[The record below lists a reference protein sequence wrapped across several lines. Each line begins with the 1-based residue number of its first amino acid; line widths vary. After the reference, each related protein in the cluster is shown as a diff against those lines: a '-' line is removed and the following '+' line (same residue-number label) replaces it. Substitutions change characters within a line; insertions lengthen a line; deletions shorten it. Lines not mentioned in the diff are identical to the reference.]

1 MSTPEDQLELE
12 DSETPESYPTST
24 TSTAQSYAERILEQ
38 GLQAS
43 EATPDLLMDISKNA
57 EAAREVLRQARE
69 RLRARRDNSRADSQA
84 MLAQGFS
91 KPSRNFAEMVANVAG
106 AGVDAR
112 KRQQEESD
120 LRDKNELGIDQALL
134 GVDSDI
140 LKNKLELLKLGSS
153 GRAVLMKEA
162 LRTLG
167 ASTKPGAGGKPAST
181 FGKIAADMGY
191 LPGTPE
197 FNAKVSQLQAQDAR
211 NKAATA
217 QVDVEGETDP
227 RIFSTLG
234 VPRAAIDPYAGLGT
248 RSQQALRQAEAARA
262 EKALQPLQAE
272 QDTAQ
277 QALQDA
283 DRFLE
288 LNKSHP
294 TGPSQGGDIPF
305 VGGAVS
311 WATGFSPEAKEMD
324 AITARISRRM
334 RVPGEGQTS
343 DFDAKQFIRATMGRD
358 KPYETNKNIIEGFKA
373 QQQRILEKSDFLNDY
388 FSANGHLRGA
398 QSAWSEYL
406 RKNPIFDPKAPGKY
420 QLNPNRKSYQEYF
433 RERDS
438 KPAGYAEGG
447 EVESEEDR
455 PLVPDLLRS
464 GIQGTTF
471 GLGDEALGQLP
482 GNSVENER
490 AELLRG
496 QGAHPISSAAAQGAG
511 TTATLLALGRLI
523 AKNKGMT
530 DAALRLVPERELIRL
545 ALMGVGTGS
554 LEGFASGEG
563 SNRDNAALSG
573 AMTGALYGTAG
584 GLGAKYGY
592 ASLENRLDALRGLAI
607 PKSDRRLTEA
617 LSEDNPSIADAF
629 AKLRRLRRSGTPATL
644 LDTGGRKTQALG
656 EAVAQHQNPE
666 SRGLVEDLDTRM
678 AGTRERVADQV
689 NRGLK
694 PDEYFSKM
702 SDLQQELARNSKPL
716 YDTAYQQF
724 PAISSPELD
733 KILSTPDG
741 RRALQMATRLAG
753 NAGIPTQPIS
763 LYSTALGRTQQKNS
777 GMPLELYDYVKR
789 GFDQL
794 IRGEEAN
801 GPTTLGHS
809 LRSLRT
815 SLRDQL
821 DRITGGD
828 QSPYKAARQQYAGDL
843 EVLDALKSGRED
855 FNSLTPEEVK
865 NRVANMSFAEKDAF
879 RSGVAQKLFESITNP
894 TSDIN
899 AARKVIGSPATS
911 EKLATLFDTPAQF
924 NLFKTALEKEMEMFD
939 KSKAIVRQAGRSATS
954 AAGRSN
960 SLLSK
965 IDPEFSHTPWG
976 WTPTTWVLNLIR
988 QRPLISDETA
998 EGIAKSLRTT
1008 NPSELANLES
1018 RLTSTAERLKGK
1030 KGRAG
1035 KAGLIG
1041 AAVAAGLGA
1050 PPPEGHNL
1058 EEEPPVRK
1066 AQGGKIDVLRK
1077 MVSGLNLDPMGGKV
1091 RKSSAMVFE
1100 DPIEGLKHSVYEA
1113 TQQGKLS
1120 PGEPSLWRQQI
1131 TDYLE
1136 GSPGMTDEQMAD
1148 RLLDLHRQLF
1158 PEIQETPIPSYKVPT
1173 RLSRSQVP
1181 AAYGTLPREFELK
1194 KAKGGKIDLLRRAL
1208 FTGMEDLPKPPGA
1221 TKDTQLVVKD
1231 SPKFNLPDVQAAF
1244 GQEPL
1249 SLDFDTPT
1257 PSPPSHWGE
1266 KLLETPV
1273 TRRSVVSGLA
1283 KLATP
1288 DIGFP
1293 SLDLIDSRVK
1303 SPKPS
1308 RSSTIGVNTM
1318 QIPQSHFTD
1327 YLNSLTPQQL
1337 QNFSISPGERD
1348 VFSQFLTLIS
1358 SATPKMRKFLKSKGL
1373 YYHPKSKTL
1382 YYSPENT
1389 NTIREETGKIVDE
1402 YEGESEFDPEDPES
1416 TWERYGL
1423 GGDDDVDYNG
1433 SYIDAALDALDDFH
1447 SKNHPPPP
1455 TVKR

>member
-1 MSTPEDQLELE
+1 MSIDNFDDSDELE
-12 DSETPESYPTST
+12 TAGTSPEAYPSST
-24 TSTAQSYAERILEQ
+24 TPTAQSYAQRILDQ
-38 GLQAS
+38 WL
-43 EATPDLLMDISKNA
+43 EAPQQMPLLLEEISKNA
-57 EAAREVLRQARE
+57 EAAREVLRRARE
-69 RLRARRDNSRADSQA
+69 RLHAQKDTSREDSLSI
-84 MLAQGFS
+84 LAKGLAT
-91 KPSRNFAEMVANVAG
+91 PHRNFAEMVANTAQAG
-106 AGVDAR
+106 MAVRQLQQQAVD
-112 KRQQEESD
+112 KSNKEEF
-120 LRDKNELGIDQALL
+120 GIDQGLL
-134 GVDSDI
+134 GVDQD
-140 LKNKLELLKLGSS
+140 LLKSRIELMKLGQS
-153 GRAVLMKEA
+153 GRSVLVKEA
-162 LRTLG
+162 LKQLG
-167 ASTKPGAGGKPAST
+167 APSSGGGKPAST

-191 LPGTPE
+191 IPGTPQFTE
-197 FNAKVSQLQAQDAR
+197 KVVELQAQDAR

-217 QVDVEGETDP
+217 QVDVEGGIDP

-288 LNKSHP
+288 LNKNHP
-294 TGPSQGGDIPF
+294 TGPSQGGDTPL
-305 VGGAVS
+305 VGGVVS
-311 WATGFSPEAKEMD
+311 WATSFSPEAKEMD

-334 RVPGEGQTS
+334 RTPGEGQTS
-343 DFDAKQFIRATMGRD
+343 DFDAKQFLRATMGRD
-358 KPYETNKNIIEGFKA
+358 KPYLTNKNVITGFKA
-373 QQQRILEKSDFLNDY
+373 QQQRILERSEFLNDY

-420 QLNPNRKSYQEYF
+420 RLNPNRKSYQEYF

-438 KPAGYAEGG
+438 SPRGYAEGG

-464 GIQGTTF
+464 GIQGATF

-482 GNSVENER
+482 RNSVENER
-490 AELLRG
+490 AELLLG
-496 QGAHPISSAAAQGAG
+496 QGAHPVSSAAAQGAG
-511 TTATLLALGRLI
+511 TTATLLALGKLI

-545 ALMGVGTGS
+545 ALMGVGTGA
-554 LEGFASGEG
+554 LEGFTSGEG
-563 SNRDNAALSG
+563 SNRDNSALSG
-573 AMTGALYGTAG
+573 AITGALYGTAG

-607 PKSDRRLTEA
+607 PKSDRRLAEA
-617 LSEDNPSIADAF
+617 LSEDNPSISDAF
-629 AKLRRLRRSGTPATL
+629 TKLRRLQRSGTPATL

-702 SDLQQELARNSKPL
+702 SDLQQELAKNSKPL

-763 LYSTALGRTQQKNS
+763 LYSTALGRTQQKNP

-794 IRGEEAN
+794 IRGEETN

-809 LRSLRT
+809 LRGLRT

-855 FNSLTPEEVK
+855 FNSLTTEEVK
-865 NRVANMSFAEKDAF
+865 NLVANMSFAEKDAF

-924 NLFKTALEKEMEMFD
+924 SLFKTALEKEMEMFD

-954 AAGRSN
+954 AAGRSE

-965 IDPEFSHTPWG
+965 IDPEFSSTPWG

-998 EGIAKSLRTT
+998 EGIAKTLRTT
-1008 NPSELANLES
+1008 DPSKLAKLES
-1018 RLTSTAERLKGK
+1018 RLTSVAKRLEGK

-1041 AAVAAGLGA
+1041 AAIAAGLGA

-1058 EEEPPVRK
+1058 EDQGGEPEEEPEPVEK
-1066 AQGGKIDVLRK
+1066 AKGGKIEVLRR
-1077 MVSGLNLDPMGGKV
+1077 MIAGLDLNPTGGKV
-1091 RKSSAMVFE
+1091 RKSSAMVFD

-1113 TQQGKLS
+1113 SQQQRL
-1120 PGEPSLWRQQI
+1120 PATAPSLWKQQI
-1131 TDYLE
+1131 TDYLG

-1158 PEIQETPIPSYKVPT
+1158 PEFTEAPLPSYKVST
-1173 RLSRSQVP
+1173 RLDRSQVP
-1181 AAYGTLPREFELK
+1181 AAYG
-1194 KAKGGKIDLLRRAL
+1194 
-1208 FTGMEDLPKPPGA
+1208 
-1221 TKDTQLVVKD
+1221 
-1231 SPKFNLPDVQAAF
+1231 NLPAST
-1244 GQEPL
+1244 PL
-1249 SLDFDTPT
+1249 
-1257 PSPPSHWGE
+1257 
-1266 KLLETPV
+1266 K
-1273 TRRSVVSGLA
+1273 
-1283 KLATP
+1283 
-1288 DIGFP
+1288 
-1293 SLDLIDSRVK
+1293 
-1303 SPKPS
+1303 
-1308 RSSTIGVNTM
+1308 
-1318 QIPQSHFTD
+1318 
-1327 YLNSLTPQQL
+1327 
-1337 QNFSISPGERD
+1337 
-1348 VFSQFLTLIS
+1348 
-1358 SATPKMRKFLKSKGL
+1358 
-1373 YYHPKSKTL
+1373 
-1382 YYSPENT
+1382 
-1389 NTIREETGKIVDE
+1389 
-1402 YEGESEFDPEDPES
+1402 
-1416 TWERYGL
+1416 
-1423 GGDDDVDYNG
+1423 
-1433 SYIDAALDALDDFH
+1433 
-1447 SKNHPPPP
+1447 
-1455 TVKR
+1455 